1 MKRTGLWT
9 IVMTLLL
16 SGACLAADAKE
27 KDKESGESADSA
39 EKLLASEAERFRE
52 VCGKL
57 YKMADAD
64 QVGAVVADDNWI
76 FLPNELRH
84 LSVGRF
90 WGEQAARVSRATR
103 PSHADPLEAIVHYH
117 QQMKAQGIDLL
128 VVPVPPK
135 VVVYADKIP
144 GIEADPNGRPPRLDV
159 HHQAFYKLL
168 RSKGVDVLD
177 LTDTLIK
184 ARTCTAPKDESKAD
198 PLLGDTPV
206 ETYCR
211 TDTHFTPGACEIFAR
226 AIDRHLKNRP
236 WYARMDRPLADR
248 LKTQVRTMS
257 IRGNL
262 LEAAAKVTKD
272 QAVLKPEKIAARFV
286 GLAEGDSLAVVP
298 DEPAAPITL
307 MGDSHTMFFR
317 TGGDMFARGAGL
329 ADQLMKVT
337 GSKLDV
343 ISNKG
348 SGARTVR
355 IRFYRAAKD
364 AEYRA
369 AKKLVIWCFSAR
381 EFTEATAWGKIPVPG
396 K

>member
-9 IVMTLLL
+9 VVITLLL
-16 SGACLAADAKE
+16 SLACMAADAKD
-27 KDKESGESADSA
+27 KSKESGQSDDLPEKRRAAKA
-39 EKLLASEAERFRE
+39 EMFRE

-57 YKMADAD
+57 HKMADAD
-64 QVGAVVADDNWI
+64 KAGAVVAEDNWI

-84 LSVGRF
+84 VSVGEF
-90 WGEQAARVSRATR
+90 WGEQAAKVSRATR
-103 PSHADPLEAIVHYH
+103 PSHADPLEAIVDYH
-117 QQMKAQGIDLL
+117 QQMKARGIDLL

-135 VVVYADKIP
+135 AVVYADKIH
-144 GIEADPNGRPPRLDV
+144 GIETDANGLPPRMDLA
-159 HHQAFYKLL
+159 HQAFYKLL

-184 ARTCTAPKDESKAD
+184 ARTYKAPKDKSKAD
-198 PLLGDTPV
+198 PLLGDEPV
-206 ETYCR
+206 DTYCR
-211 TDTHFTPGACEIFAR
+211 TDTHFTPAACEIFAR
-226 AIDRHLKNRP
+226 AIDRHVKKRP
-236 WYARMDRPLADR
+236 WYAKLDRPLADK
-248 LKTQVRTMS
+248 LTTQVRTMT

-262 LEAAAKVTKD
+262 LQAAAKVTKD
-272 QAVLKPEKIAARFV
+272 PAVLKPEKITARFV
-286 GLAEGDSLAVVP
+286 GTVQGDSLSAVP
-298 DEPAAPITL
+298 DEPGAPITL

-317 TGGDMFARGAGL
+317 TGGDMFAKGAGL
-329 ADQLMKVT
+329 ADQLMKEVGT
-337 GSKLDV
+337 KLDV

-364 AEYRA
+364 AEYRT

-396 K
+396 T

>member
-1 MKRTGLWT
+1 MKLAIVALAGL
-9 IVMTLLL
+9 IVIGSL
-16 SGACLAADAKE
+16 GFAAENDTKTDA
-27 KDKESGESADSA
+27 DPNAA
-39 EKLLASEAERFRE
+39 RAQRFRE

-64 QVGAVVADDNWI
+64 EAGAVVLEDRWI

-84 LSVGRF
+84 VSVGEF
-90 WGEQAARVSRATR
+90 WGKAAAKVSRATR
-103 PSHADPLEAIVHYH
+103 VAHADPLEAIVHYH
-117 QQMKAQGIDLL
+117 EQMKARGIDLL
-128 VVPVPPK
+128 LVPVPPK
-135 VVVYADKIP
+135 AVVYADKFP
-144 GIEADPNGRPPRLDV
+144 GIQADANGRPPRLDV
-159 HHQAFYKLL
+159 KHQEFYKLL

-184 ARTCTAPKDESKAD
+184 ARTLAAPKDESKAD
-198 PLLGDTPV
+198 PTLGEKPV

-211 TDTHFTPGACEIFAR
+211 TDTHFTPAACEIFAR
-226 AIDRHLKNRP
+226 AIAEHVKGRQWQGRLE
-236 WYARMDRPLADR
+236 RPLADK
-248 LKTQVRTMS
+248 LKTQMRTVT

-272 QAVLKPEKIAARFV
+272 KAVLKPEKIRARFV
-286 GLAEGDSLAVVP
+286 GLPDGDTLQPVP
-298 DEPAAPITL
+298 DEPSAPITL

-317 TGGDMFARGAGL
+317 SGGDMFAIGAGL
-329 ADQLMKVT
+329 ADQLMKELGT
-337 GSKLDV
+337 KLDV

-364 AEYRA
+364 PDYRR
-369 AKKLVIWCFSAR
+369 AKKLVIWCLSAR

-396 K
+396 R

>member
-16 SGACLAADAKE
+16 SLVCMAADAN
-27 KDKESGESADSA
+27 DKSRESGQSDDSPDKLRASKA
-39 EKLLASEAERFRE
+39 EMFRE

-64 QVGAVVADDNWI
+64 EAGAVVAEDNWI

-84 LSVGRF
+84 LSVGAF
-90 WGEQAARVSRATR
+90 WGEQAAKVSRATR

-117 QQMKAQGIDLL
+117 QQMKARGIDLL

-135 VVVYADKIP
+135 AIVYADKIH
-144 GIEADPNGRPPRLDV
+144 GIETDANGLPPRLDLA
-159 HHQAFYKLL
+159 HQAFYKLL

-184 ARTCTAPKDESKAD
+184 ARTYTAPKDKSKAD
-198 PLLGDTPV
+198 PLLGGKPV
-206 ETYCR
+206 DTYCR
-211 TDTHFTPGACEIFAR
+211 TDTHFTPAACEIFAR
-226 AIDRHLKNRP
+226 AINRHVKDRP
-236 WYARMDRPLADR
+236 WYAKLDRPLVDK
-248 LKTQVRTMS
+248 LTTQMRTVT

-262 LEAAAKVTKD
+262 LQAAAKVTKD
-272 QAVLKPEKIAARFV
+272 QAALKPEELTARFV
-286 GLAEGDSLAVVP
+286 GLAEGDSLSAVP
-298 DEPAAPITL
+298 DEPKAPITL

-317 TGGDMFARGAGL
+317 TGGDMFAKGAGL
-329 ADQLMKVT
+329 ADQLMKEM

-364 AEYRA
+364 AEYRT